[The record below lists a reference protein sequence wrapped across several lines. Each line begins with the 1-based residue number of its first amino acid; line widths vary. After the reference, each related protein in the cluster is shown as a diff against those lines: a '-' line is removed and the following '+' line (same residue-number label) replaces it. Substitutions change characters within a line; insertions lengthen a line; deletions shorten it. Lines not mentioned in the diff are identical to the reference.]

1 MASRAPRLWVIA
13 GPNGAGK
20 STLVTARIGRH
31 VPIVNADDIARD
43 SAGDNSLIAGRVAIA
58 ERRALLSAG
67 ASFGIETTLSGVGVL
82 RFIAAAKAAGYHIM
96 LIYIGV
102 AGPGLSRLRV
112 IGRVA
117 DGGHDV
123 PEPDVYRRYAASM
136 SNLPAALDQADRAW
150 VLDNSRKKRRLLL
163 SVSQGR
169 IRFRTSRLPEWALSA
184 VPERL
189 WTAAQ

>member
-1 MASRAPRLWVIA
+1 VASRAPRLWVIA

-31 VPIVNADDIARD
+31 VPIVNADDIARY
-43 SAGDNSLIAGRVAIA
+43 SAGDNPLTAGRVAIA
-58 ERRALLSAG
+58 ERRASLSAG

-82 RFIAAAKAAGYHIM
+82 RFIAAAKAGGHRIM

-112 IGRVA
+112 IERVA

-123 PEPDVYRRYAASM
+123 PELHVYRRYAARM

-150 VLDNSRKKRRLLL
+150 VLDSSHKKRRLLL

-169 IRFRTSRLPEWALSA
+169 IR
-184 VPERL
+184 
-189 WTAAQ
+189 